1 MKKSREREV
10 PFGKC
15 SLGNCEVAAEIAA
28 FSPFFEHTHFA
39 SKKLHMIKKRNKDN
53 RHVITTTSKGLV
65 HLTMLLPISRM
76 Q

>member
-1 MKKSREREV
+1 MKKYRGREM
-10 PFGKC
+10 PIGKC

-28 FSPFFEHTHFA
+28 FSPFFEHTHFV
-39 SKKLHMIKKRNKDN
+39 SKKLHMIKKRNRDN
-53 RHVITTTSKGLV
+53 RCVITITSKGLV